1 MSKKPYYVT
10 TPIYYVNDVPHIGT
24 AYTTMAADILARFH
38 RLDGYDVFFLTGTD
52 EHGQKIEKA
61 AQKKNLAPIELAN
74 QVVKNFKDTWKL
86 LNISN
91 DDFIRTTEDRHK
103 KVVLDILQKVI
114 QKGDIYLAEYEDW
127 YCIPCEAFLTE
138 TQLVNGH
145 CPTCGRKVEK
155 LKEESYFFKMSKYE
169 KKLLDHI
176 ETHPEF
182 IAPESRRNEVLSF
195 VRSGLRDLSI
205 SRTTISW
212 GIPMPMASSLGKTTK
227 EHVLYVWFDALI
239 NYLSGLGYSTDP
251 KKFNILWSTAIHL
264 VGKDILRFHAV
275 YWPTMLMSAGLPL
288 PQKIFAHGWITTP
301 AGEKI
306 SKSRGNVIDPNALVA
321 EFGLDSFR
329 YFLFREIPF
338 GLDGEFSREAFIHRV
353 NSDLA
358 NDLGNLLSRTLTMV
372 QKYCGGKVP
381 PKSQDKNLSD
391 LSQIVIKEVRSH
403 LKDIAFSKALTSTWT
418 LISTANRFIETQ
430 APWKLAK
437 EEKTKELETTLYS
450 CLEVLRIVALLT
462 YAFMP
467 ESSQKI
473 WNALG
478 LKEDISKQS
487 LSEKSSWG
495 QLPSGLS
502 TLSISPLF
510 PRITKE

>member
-1 MSKKPYYVT
+1 MKSKPYYVT

-61 AQKKNLAPIELAN
+61 AQKKNLSPLELAN
-74 QVVKNFKDTWKL
+74 QVVENFKATWKL

-91 DDFIRTTEDRHK
+91 NDFIRTTEERHK

-114 QKGDIYLAEYEDW
+114 QKGDIYLGEYEDW
-127 YCIPCEAFLTE
+127 YCTPCEAFLTE
-138 TQLVNGH
+138 TQLVNGN

-155 LKEESYFFKMSKYE
+155 LKEESYFFRMSKYE
-169 KKLLDHI
+169 KELLDYI
-176 ETHPEF
+176 ETHPDF
-182 IAPESRRNEVLSF
+182 IQPESRRNEVLSF
-195 VRSGLRDLSI
+195 VRSGLKDLSI
-205 SRTTISW
+205 SRTTIEW
-212 GIPMPMASSLGKTTK
+212 GIPMPTSLGKTTK
-227 EHVLYVWFDALI
+227 KHVLYVWFDALI
-239 NYLSGLGYSTDP
+239 NYLSGIEYSTDA
-251 KKFNILWSTAIHL
+251 KKFNTLWPTAIHL

-275 YWPTMLMSAGLPL
+275 YWPTMLMSAELPL
-288 PQKIFAHGWITTP
+288 PKQIFAHGWITTP

-306 SKSRGNVIDPNALVA
+306 SKSKGNVIDPNSMVA
-321 EFGLDSFR
+321 EFGLDPFR

-338 GLDGEFSREAFIHRV
+338 GQDGEFSRDAFIHRI

-381 PKSQDKNLSD
+381 PKSQDKTLSE
-391 LSQIVIKEVRSH
+391 LSQKVVTEVRGH
-403 LKDIAFSKALTSTWT
+403 LKEIAFSKALTSIWT
-418 LISTANRFIETQ
+418 FISTANRFIETQ

-437 EEKTKELETTLYS
+437 EGKTKDLGETLYS
-450 CLEVLRIVALLT
+450 CLEVLRLVALLT

-478 LKEDISKQS
+478 LKEELSNQS
-487 LSEKSSWG
+487 LSEKSLWG
-495 QLPSGLS
+495 QLPSGV
-502 TLSISPLF
+502 SIAPVPPLF
-510 PRITKE
+510 PRIEK